1 MRTRA
6 IFWLAATVA
15 VLGAMVTGVPG
26 GLVWAVALLAAL
38 IMVRRSWPKAD
49 GAAASSSGQ
58 AAADVDDRNET
69 GT

>member
-1 MRTRA
+1 MRARA

-38 IMVRRSWPKAD
+38 IMVRRSWPKPDSASA
-49 GAAASSSGQ
+49 GSAGPAAG
-58 AAADVDDRNET
+58 DVDDQNET